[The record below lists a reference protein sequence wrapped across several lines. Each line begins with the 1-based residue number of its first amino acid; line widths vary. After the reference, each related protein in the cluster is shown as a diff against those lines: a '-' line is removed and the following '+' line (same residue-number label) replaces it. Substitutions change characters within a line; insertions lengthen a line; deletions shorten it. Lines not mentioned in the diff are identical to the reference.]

1 MADEQVD
8 YSELRRFTTD
18 LERAADGIAPQ
29 VRGVMTKGALNI
41 KNVLQADMKASR
53 YFKGVASSITYE
65 TKVERDAI
73 EVEIGPDKSK
83 GDGEGGL
90 ANIAYFGGTGWG
102 GSQSGGTVADPQ
114 LALDAES
121 PVIERFLEEILG
133 GAI

>member
-18 LERAADGIAPQ
+18 LDRAADGIAPQ
-29 VRGVMTKGALNI
+29 VQGVMKNGAGKIKKQMVDDLKG
-41 KNVLQADMKASR
+41 SR
-53 YFKGVASSITYE
+53 HFKGVAPSISYD
-65 TKVERDAI
+65 VIAERDAVEI
-73 EVEIGPDKSK
+73 EIGPDKARK
-83 GDGEGGL
+83 GGGL

-102 GSQSGGTVADPQ
+102 GTHSGGNVPDPQ

-133 GAI
+133 DAL

>member
-29 VRGVMTKGALNI
+29 VQGVMKNGAGKI
-41 KNVLQADMKASR
+41 KNQMRADAKSSR
-53 YFKGVASSITYE
+53 HFKGMAQAITYE
-65 TKVERDAI
+65 VKAERDAI
-73 EVEIGPDKSK
+73 EIEVGPDK
-83 GDGEGGL
+83 ERPGGAL
-90 ANIAYFGGTGWG
+90 GNIAYFGTPRG
-102 GSQSGGTVADPQ
+102 GATVPDPQ

-133 GAI
+133 GAL